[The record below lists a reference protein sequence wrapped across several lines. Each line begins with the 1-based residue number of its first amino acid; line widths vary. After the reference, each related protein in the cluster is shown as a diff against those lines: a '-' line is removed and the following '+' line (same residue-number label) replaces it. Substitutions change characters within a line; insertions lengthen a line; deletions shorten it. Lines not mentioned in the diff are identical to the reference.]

1 MASYFAARSVLSK
14 TDASLSTF
22 RSSALKR
29 RMTSLPT
36 VNRQYFNLDDA
47 ASDR

>member
-1 MASYFAARSVLSK
+1 MGASYFAARSALSK
-14 TDASLSTF
+14 TDASLSTLQ
-22 RSSALKR
+22 SSALKR

-36 VNRQYFNLDDA
+36 VNRHNLDDA